1 MILAQF
7 KRLDIGTT
15 LVMTK
20 NTWCRENSKKQ
31 TLIGKKRKI
40 VVKQTNGIYLKGETE
55 DTKSFLG
62 YPQAKGFSYKNGVIR
77 IVHDDSHPELYIEYI
92 IA

>member
-77 IVHDDSHPELYIEYI
+77 IVHDDSHPELYIDYV